1 MVTRFTGEY
10 PPSKLCAHHNYILCM
25 LYLIKSFKRNFS
37 VDKCMILVVHL
48 YFLLIFLCSC
58 LILLLAETL
67 LHVLLLKTVSLPL
80 FMQSEWGYLPF
91 QLPPVVHSKLLEKDR
106 GHAAALGLLSS
117 RCNSCFLT
125 KLETQQKK
133 RESLANE
140 MRLRMGWDGQPRVGS
155 WGQRGELATGQ
166 RAMSCDDCMS
176 HKKASAPGRFAH
188 MPWNHHSFLNWHPK
202 VFKSNFNLFL

>member
-10 PPSKLCAHHNYILCM
+10 PPSKLCSHHNYILCM

-155 WGQRGELATGQ
+155 WDREESWPLVREPCPVMTACPT
-166 RAMSCDDCMS
+166 
-176 HKKASAPGRFAH
+176 KKPVHLGVLLTCPEIITHF
-188 MPWNHHSFLNWHPK
+188 
-202 VFKSNFNLFL
+202 

>member
-1 MVTRFTGEY
+1 MVTRFTGKY
-10 PPSKLCAHHNYILCM
+10 SPSKLCAHHNYILCM
-25 LYLIKSFKRNFS
+25 LCLIKSFKRNVS
-37 VDKCMILVVHL
+37 VDKCMILVGHL

-80 FMQSEWGYLPF
+80 FMQSKWGYLPF
-91 QLPPVVHSKLLEKDR
+91 HLPPVVHSKLLGKDR
-106 GHAAALGLLSS
+106 GFAAALGLLSS

-125 KLETQQKK
+125 KLRPSKKK
-133 RESLANE
+133 RGKALWNE

-166 RAMSCDDCMS
+166 RAMSCAQKPVHLGILLTCPEIII
-176 HKKASAPGRFAH
+176 HF
-188 MPWNHHSFLNWHPK
+188 
-202 VFKSNFNLFL
+202 